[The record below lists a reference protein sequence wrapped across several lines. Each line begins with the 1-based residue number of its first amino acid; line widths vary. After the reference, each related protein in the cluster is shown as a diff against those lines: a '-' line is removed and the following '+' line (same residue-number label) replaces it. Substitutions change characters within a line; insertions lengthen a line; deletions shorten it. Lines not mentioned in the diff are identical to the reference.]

1 MKTKSSLCGSG
12 DGSRAAPGVCLYQK
26 EKQKKQKT
34 TDIVI
39 TNVCKGVVSFKSCEC
54 VCVCACVRACVC
66 ACVCLCC
73 VCVSVWERERVCVI
87 THTHKPG

>member
-12 DGSRAAPGVCLYQK
+12 DGTWYLLVSKRKKK
-26 EKQKKQKT
+26 EKKKR

-39 TNVCKGVVSFKSCEC
+39 TNVCKGVVSFKSCVSVC
-54 VCVCACVRACVC
+54 VCVCVRACVC

-73 VCVSVWERERVCVI
+73 VRVCLGERASMCDRAY
-87 THTHKPG
+87 T